1 MSHNKE
7 QKITLLPKIDQFC
20 GPVTQRRLLRLLI
33 IYACLMILGSLL
45 VFFTSSH
52 FTQTLGLGLMF
63 PGAGFLGDDRVVF
76 AVLSIIIF
84 GVAGVIWFGTGNV
97 IAPPLV
103 WLLASI
109 FAAMTD
115 GGVDICTT
123 SIFSLFLPPG
133 MAIET
138 QAYQAAWLVYKLA
151 GLMGLMIISFMLIR
165 RFIATQQR
173 KIDNRYLAS
182 QADQLDKIFTATEAK
197 LSNEMRFD
205 DLQRLRFVLD
215 RALQP
220 LNEFSGFEWLDQFQ
234 TAAVRYQLNFLGYGL
249 ALTQARFT
257 PAFAGYMNQAQINLL
272 DKQTHHR
279 VWSYWRLENIWGNLR
294 KNPNPVHRENIMYTG
309 FVALQMVLF
318 EASSGCADFSQSRRF
333 DLQHPAGT
341 SYACNDQY
349 LIKQLEIEYTKSD
362 FFLIACEP
370 NWVYP
375 LCNTIGASAI
385 VGFDALR
392 QQNRW
397 PQHAAAFRHAL
408 ESEFLDA
415 FGNYVPCRSDY
426 TGLALPAFGGAMP
439 LAMPCFFLNTIAP
452 DLAVRQWLLLRRK
465 LFNKSSG
472 FNRQAFWPIDTGNYG
487 FSRASAYT
495 ATALAAAELGDEA
508 VYKHCMLALEQ
519 ECPSVVKNGVIHRQH
534 ASVWA
539 HGVEIMARAVT
550 RNSFRDMLLKPKNNS
565 QFYLTDLKYPE
576 VLVASAFIEENQLK
590 AVLYPGLE
598 DGIHDISVGGL
609 RPEGRY
615 CIQGALSTNVMANH
629 DGKAVFK
636 IMLTG
641 RTCFLFYAEGEV

>member
-7 QKITLLPKIDQFC
+7 QKITFLPLIDKFC
-20 GPVTQRRLLRLLI
+20 GPVTQSRLLRLLT

-52 FTQTLGLGLMF
+52 FTQTLGLGLML
-63 PGAGFLGDDRVVF
+63 PGAGFLGDGRVVF

-84 GVAGVIWFGTGNV
+84 GATGVIWFGTGNV

-109 FAAMTD
+109 FAASAD
-115 GGVDICTT
+115 GGVDICIT
-123 SIFSLFLPPG
+123 SISSLSFLPG
-133 MAIET
+133 VATET
-138 QAYQAAWLVYKLA
+138 QAYQAAWLVYKLVGA
-151 GLMGLMIISFMLIR
+151 MGIMIISLMVIR
-165 RFIATQQR
+165 RFVANKQR
-173 KIDNRYLAS
+173 KIDNSYLAS
-182 QADQLDKIFTATEAK
+182 QAGQLDKIFTATDAK
-197 LSNEMRFD
+197 PSSEMLFD

-257 PAFAGYMNQAQINLL
+257 PAFAGYMHQAQINLL
-272 DKQTHHR
+272 DKQTNYR

-294 KNPNPVHRENIMYTG
+294 SNPNPVHRENIMYTG

-318 EASSGCADFSQSRRF
+318 EASSGRADFSQSRRF
-333 DLQHPAGT
+333 DLQHPAGA

-349 LIKQLEIEYTKSD
+349 LIRQLEVEYTKSD

-385 VGFDALR
+385 VGFDTLR
-392 QQNRW
+392 QQSRW
-397 PQHAAAFRHAL
+397 PQHVSAFRHAL

-452 DLAVRQWLLLRRK
+452 DLAVRQWLLLRKK
-465 LFNKSSG
+465 LFDKS
-472 FNRQAFWPIDTGNYG
+472 FNFRPQEFWPIDTGNYG

-508 VYKHCMLALEQ
+508 VYKHCMTALEQ
-519 ECPSVVKNGVIHRQH
+519 ECPSVIKDGVIHRQH

-550 RNSFRDMLLKPKNNS
+550 NNGFRDMLLKPKNS
-565 QFYLTDLKYPE
+565 PQFYLTDVKYPE

-590 AVLYPGLE
+590 AVLYPGSE
-598 DGIHDISVGGL
+598 DGIHDIAVGGL
-609 RPEGRY
+609 RPKGRY
-615 CIQGALSTNVMANH
+615 RIQGALSTSVVANH
-629 DGKAVFK
+629 DGKAVFG
-636 IMLTG
+636 IMLQG
-641 RTCFLFYAEGEV
+641 RTCFLFYAEGEI